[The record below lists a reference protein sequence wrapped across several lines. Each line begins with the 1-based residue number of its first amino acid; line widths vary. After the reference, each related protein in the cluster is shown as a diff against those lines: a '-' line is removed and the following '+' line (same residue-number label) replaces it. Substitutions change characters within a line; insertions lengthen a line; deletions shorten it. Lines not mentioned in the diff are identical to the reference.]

1 MLSGASGA
9 ADVCGINVGEACE
22 FTVGTQK
29 LAESM
34 PIGCDADNRELA
46 SAQPLSERTH
56 LQAGGYPIQT
66 GANNVL
72 SLGLVEQL
80 VIHAWID
87 RDVLISR
94 TQVSHKLAGRR
105 YGCQYIFLTVQQ

>member
-9 ADVCGINVGEACE
+9 TDVCDINVEEACE

-29 LAESM
+29 LAGSM
-34 PIGCDADNRELA
+34 PIGCDADNRGLA
-46 SAQPLSERTH
+46 SAQALSELTH
-56 LQAGGYPIQT
+56 LQAGSYPIQT

-72 SLGLVEQL
+72 LLGLVEQL
-80 VIHAWID
+80 VIHARID

-94 TQVSHKLAGRR
+94 T
-105 YGCQYIFLTVQQ
+105 

>member
-1 MLSGASGA
+1 
-9 ADVCGINVGEACE
+9 
-22 FTVGTQK
+22 
-29 LAESM
+29 M

-72 SLGLVEQL
+72 FLGLVEQL

-94 TQVSHKLAGRR
+94 TQVTINWRDAGTDVSTSSSPCSNNVGREISLARPR
-105 YGCQYIFLTVQQ
+105 TALASSNRDTTVRAGMFS